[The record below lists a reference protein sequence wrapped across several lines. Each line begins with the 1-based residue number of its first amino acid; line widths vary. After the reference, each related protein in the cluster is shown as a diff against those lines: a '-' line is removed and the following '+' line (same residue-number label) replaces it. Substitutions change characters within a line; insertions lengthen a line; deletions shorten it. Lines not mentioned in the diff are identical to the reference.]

1 MMKWIQPKT
10 WQHHLACVTSTL
22 ALVGSAAI
30 YKHQIEAQPWYAL
43 EQHWEAIAS
52 SNPQKTA
59 NLYSSGAK
67 LKRVAGIRTEIYR
80 GDLIY
85 EAWQDFFSQYRIQD
99 LQAIQ
104 PIEYH
109 NGDEERGVRNIKAQ
123 LKIRVLSHRGQ
134 SETFLA
140 YYQVQI
146 NRQGQILNEV
156 WQTRPDFPL

>member
-1 MMKWIQPKT
+1 MKWIQPKT
-10 WQHHLACVTSTL
+10 WQHHLACVTSAL
-22 ALVGSAAI
+22 ALVWSVAA
-30 YKHQIEAQPWYAL
+30 YKQQVEAQPWHTL
-43 EQHWEAIAS
+43 EQHWAAIAS

-67 LKRVAGIRTEIYR
+67 LKHIAGIQTEIYR

-104 PIEYH
+104 PIQYQDWD
-109 NGDEERGVRNIKAQ
+109 NQQGVRQIKAQ

-134 SETFLA
+134 SETFVA